1 MNLKQLEAF
10 DAFMSHGS
18 ATRAAAALKISQ
30 PMVSRLLG
38 QLEET
43 VSFPLFVRKRNQL
56 VPTHEAM
63 LFHATVSRSL
73 TAFQELEREA
83 RAIANRQV
91 GRIVVAAQPIYVDTF
106 LLDVVARFKEIH
118 PDVAVKIVDTGLEEL
133 LRMFNEGSCDIG
145 VGITLDASPYGASL
159 IPLGACEARCV
170 MPKQHRLAKA
180 TGPIRVDDLR
190 REVFVELAV
199 GSPLRTRVD
208 FMMQTIGA
216 QRKIAAEARTLR
228 AVHALVRRGVGI
240 AIVDPFTSLLGASD
254 EVVERPLS
262 PSISWE
268 MAIFHHDDRP
278 LSRIELAF
286 IETMRAEIG
295 LLRERAVL
303 L

>member
-43 VSFPLFVRKRNQL
+43 IGFPLFVRKRNQL
-56 VPTHEAM
+56 MPTHEAI
-63 LFHATVSRSL
+63 LFHTNVSRSL
-73 TAFQELEREA
+73 TAFQELVREA

-106 LLDVVARFKEIH
+106 LLDVVARFKQTH

-133 LRMFNEGSCDIG
+133 LRMFNEGSCDLG

-159 IPLGACEARCV
+159 INLGACEARCLI
-170 MPKQHRLAKA
+170 PKGHRLA
-180 TGPIRVDDLR
+180 GRDVVQIEDLR
-190 REVFVELAV
+190 REVFVELAI

-208 FMMQTIGA
+208 YMMQTAGA
-216 QRKIAAEARTLR
+216 QRQIAAEARTLR
-228 AVHALVRRGVGI
+228 AVHGLVRRGVGI
-240 AIVDPFTSLLGASD
+240 AIVDPFSSLLPSGD
-254 EVVERPLS
+254 DVIERPLK
-262 PSISWE
+262 PSIPWE
-268 MAIFHHDDRP
+268 MAIFHHEDRP
-278 LSRIELAF
+278 LSRIENAF
-286 IETMRAEIG
+286 IDTIRAEIG
-295 LLRERAVL
+295 MLREQGVL
-303 L
+303 S

>member
-43 VSFPLFVRKRNQL
+43 IGFPLFVRKRNQL
-56 VPTHEAM
+56 MPTHEAI
-63 LFHATVSRSL
+63 LFHTNVSRSL

-106 LLDVVARFKEIH
+106 LLDVVARFKQTH

-133 LRMFNEGSCDIG
+133 LRMFNEGSCDLG

-159 IPLGACEARCV
+159 IHLGACEARCLI
-170 MPKQHRLAKA
+170 PKGHRLA
-180 TGPIRVDDLR
+180 GRDVVQIEDLR
-190 REVFVELAV
+190 REVFVELAI

-208 FMMQTIGA
+208 YMMQTAGA
-216 QRKIAAEARTLR
+216 QRQIAAEARTLR
-228 AVHALVRRGVGI
+228 AVHGLVRRGVGI
-240 AIVDPFTSLLGASD
+240 AIVDPFSSLLPSGD
-254 EVVERPLS
+254 DVIERPLK
-262 PSISWE
+262 PSIPWE
-268 MAIFHHDDRP
+268 MAIFHHEDRP
-278 LSRIELAF
+278 LSRIENAF
-286 IETMRAEIG
+286 IDTIRAEIG
-295 LLRERAVL
+295 VLREQGVL
-303 L
+303 S

>member
-1 MNLKQLEAF
+1 MNVKQLEAF

-30 PMVSRLLG
+30 PMVSRLLA

-43 VSFPLFVRKRNQL
+43 AGFPLFVRKRNQL

-63 LFHATVSRSL
+63 LFHTTVSRSL

-106 LLDVVARFKEIH
+106 LLDVVARFKTTH

-159 IPLGACEARCV
+159 IPLGACEARCL
-170 MPKQHRLAKA
+170 MPKDHRLAAGK
-180 TGPIRVDDLR
+180 GPLRLEDLR
-190 REVFVELAV
+190 REVFVDLAI

-208 FMMQTIGA
+208 YIMQSIGA

-228 AVHALVRRGVGI
+228 AVHGLVRRGVGI
-240 AIVDPFTSLLGASD
+240 AIVDPFTALLGSGD
-254 EVVERPLS
+254 GVVERPLF
-262 PSISWE
+262 PAIRWD

-278 LSRIELAF
+278 LSRIEMAF
-286 IETMRAEIG
+286 IDTMRAEIG
-295 LLRERAVL
+295 ILRERAVL
-303 L
+303 S

>member
-43 VSFPLFVRKRNQL
+43 IGFPLFVRKRNQL
-56 VPTHEAM
+56 MPTHEAI
-63 LFHATVSRSL
+63 LFHTNVSRSL

-106 LLDVVARFKEIH
+106 LLDVVARFKQTH

-133 LRMFNEGSCDIG
+133 LRMFNEGSCDLG

-159 IPLGACEARCV
+159 INLGACEARCLI
-170 MPKQHRLAKA
+170 PKGHRLA
-180 TGPIRVDDLR
+180 GRDVVQIEDLR
-190 REVFVELAV
+190 REVFVELAI

-208 FMMQTIGA
+208 YMMQTAGA
-216 QRKIAAEARTLR
+216 QRQIAAEARTLR
-228 AVHALVRRGVGI
+228 AVHGLVRRGVGI
-240 AIVDPFTSLLGASD
+240 AIVDPFSSLLPSGD
-254 EVVERPLS
+254 DVIERPLK
-262 PSISWE
+262 PSIPWE
-268 MAIFHHDDRP
+268 MAIFHHEDRT
-278 LSRIELAF
+278 LSRIENAF
-286 IETMRAEIG
+286 IDTIRAEIG
-295 LLRERAVL
+295 MLREQGVL
-303 L
+303 S

>member
-43 VSFPLFVRKRNQL
+43 IGFPLFVRKRNQL
-56 VPTHEAM
+56 MPTHEAI
-63 LFHATVSRSL
+63 LFHTNVSRSL

-106 LLDVVARFKEIH
+106 LLDVVARFKQTH

-133 LRMFNEGSCDIG
+133 LRMFNEGSCDLG

-159 IPLGACEARCV
+159 INLGACEARCLI
-170 MPKQHRLAKA
+170 PKGHRLA
-180 TGPIRVDDLR
+180 GRDVVQIEDLR
-190 REVFVELAV
+190 REVFVELAI

-208 FMMQTIGA
+208 YMMQTAGA
-216 QRKIAAEARTLR
+216 QRQIAAEARTLR
-228 AVHALVRRGVGI
+228 AVHGLVRRGVGI
-240 AIVDPFTSLLGASD
+240 AIVDPFSSLLPSGD
-254 EVVERPLS
+254 DVIERPLK
-262 PSISWE
+262 PSIPWE
-268 MAIFHHDDRP
+268 MAIFHHEDRP
-278 LSRIELAF
+278 LSRIENAF
-286 IETMRAEIG
+286 IDTIRAEIG
-295 LLRERAVL
+295 MLREQGVL
-303 L
+303 S